1 MSKSSVSNTVMTS
14 MNHTVKER
22 FLRYVKI
29 DTQSDPSSDSI
40 PSTLKQKNLGKILV
54 AELHEMGI
62 TDAHLDEWG
71 YVYATIPATT
81 DKKDVPVI
89 CFCSHMDTA
98 PDCTG
103 TNVKPIV
110 HEKWDGQDI
119 DLPDDPEIVIST
131 KKCPALKDQIGKD
144 LITASG
150 TTLLG
155 ADNKSGLAAIM
166 DAANHLMAHPEIK
179 HGKIRLLF
187 TPDEEIGRGVQKV
200 DIEKLGADFGY
211 TVDGEA
217 VGTLENETFSANSVE
232 IEIKGVSIHPG
243 FAKGKME
250 HAIKIAA
257 AIINRLPKDQLS
269 PETTSD
275 KEGFIHP
282 TSINGMLEKATLTFI
297 IRDFVTANLKKHE
310 DSLQRITDEVM
321 AEYPNSTAKFT
332 VTEQYRNMKEVL
344 DQYPQ
349 VVANAVKAIKQIGLT
364 PIPSSIRGG
373 TDGSRLSFM
382 GLPCPNIFAG
392 EYAFHGKEE
401 YTSVQDM
408 EKSAEMIVEI
418 AKVWEGEAV

>member
-1 MSKSSVSNTVMTS
+1 MISIK
-14 MNHTVKER
+14 HTVKDR

-29 DTQSDPSSDSI
+29 DTQSDPNSDSI
-40 PSTLKQKNLGKILV
+40 PSTPKQKNLGKILV
-54 AELHEMGI
+54 AELQEMGI
-62 TDAHLDEWG
+62 ADAHLDEWG

-81 DKKDVPVI
+81 DKKNVPVL
-89 CFCSHMDTA
+89 CFCSHIDTA

-103 TNVKPIV
+103 TNVRPIV
-110 HEKWDGQDI
+110 HEKWDGRDI
-119 DLPDDPEIVIST
+119 ALPDDPGIVISI
-131 KKCPALKDQIGKD
+131 KKRPALKDQIGKD

-166 DAANHLMAHPEIK
+166 DATHHLISHPEIK

-200 DIEKLGADFGY
+200 DMEKLGADFGY

-217 VGTLENETFSANSVE
+217 VGSLENETFSADAAKIE
-232 IEIKGVSIHPG
+232 IEGISIHPG

-250 HAIKIAA
+250 HASKIAA
-257 AIINRLPKDQLS
+257 AIIDRLPKDRLS
-269 PETTSD
+269 PESTSD
-275 KEGFIHP
+275 KQGFIHP
-282 TSINGMLEKATLTFI
+282 TSINGMLERATATFI
-297 IRDFVTANLKKHE
+297 IRDFVTANLKKHADE
-310 DSLQRITDEVM
+310 LQKIIEEVM
-321 AEYPNSTAKFT
+321 VDYPNSTAKLT
-332 VTEQYRNMKEVL
+332 ITEQYRNMKEIL

-349 VVANAVKAIKQIGLT
+349 VVANAAKAIERIGLT
-364 PIPSSIRGG
+364 PKPSSIRGG

-418 AKVWEGEAV
+418 TKVWEEGTPA

>member
-1 MSKSSVSNTVMTS
+1 MTFK
-14 MNHTVKER
+14 NHTVKDR

-29 DTQSDPSSDSI
+29 DTQSDPNSTSI
-40 PSTLKQKNLGKILV
+40 PSTPKQKNLGKILV
-54 AELHEMGI
+54 EELQEIGI
-62 TDAHLDEWG
+62 KDAHLDEWG
-71 YVYATIPATT
+71 YVYATIPSTT
-81 DKKDVPVI
+81 DKSGVPVL

-103 TNVKPIV
+103 TNVRPIV
-110 HEKWDGQDI
+110 HHNWDGSDI
-119 DLPDDPEIVIST
+119 ALPDDPEIVIST
-131 KKCPALKDQIGKD
+131 KKRPALKDQIGKD

-166 DAANHLMAHPEIK
+166 DAANHLMTHPNIK

-200 DIEKLGADFGY
+200 DMEKLGADFGY

-217 VGTLENETFSANSVE
+217 VGSLENETFSADGVKIE
-232 IEIKGVSIHPG
+232 IEGVSIHPG

-250 HAIKIAA
+250 HACKIAA
-257 AIINRLPKDQLS
+257 AILDRLPKDRLS

-275 KEGFIHP
+275 KQGFIHP
-282 TSINGMLEKATLTFI
+282 TSVNGMLEKATITFI

-310 DSLQRITDEVM
+310 DFLQEITDEVM
-321 AEYPNSTAKFT
+321 KNYPNSTAKFT

-344 DQYPQ
+344 DLHPQ
-349 VVANAVKAIKQIGLT
+349 VVANAAKAIERIGLT
-364 PIPSSIRGG
+364 PRPSSIRGG

-392 EYAFHGKEE
+392 EYAFHGKKNILPFRIWKN
-401 YTSVQDM
+401 QR
-408 EKSAEMIVEI
+408 K
-418 AKVWEGEAV
+418 

>member
-1 MSKSSVSNTVMTS
+1 MAFT
-14 MNHTVKER
+14 NHTVKDR

-29 DTQSDPSSDSI
+29 DTQSDPNSTSI
-40 PSTLKQKNLGKILV
+40 PSTPKQKNLGKILV
-54 AELHEMGI
+54 EELQEIGI
-62 TDAHLDEWG
+62 KDAHLDEWG

-81 DKKDVPVI
+81 NKKDVPVI

-103 TNVKPIV
+103 TNVRPIV
-110 HEKWDGQDI
+110 HQNWDGSDI
-119 DLPDDPEIVIST
+119 ALPDDPEIVISL
-131 KKCPALKDQIGKD
+131 KKRPALKDQIGKD

-166 DAANHLMAHPEIK
+166 DATNHLMTHPNIK

-200 DIEKLGADFGY
+200 DMEKLGADFGY

-217 VGTLENETFSANSVE
+217 VGSLENETFSADGVKIE
-232 IEIKGVSIHPG
+232 IEGVSIHPG

-250 HAIKIAA
+250 HACKIAA
-257 AIINRLPKDQLS
+257 AILDQLPKDRLS

-282 TSINGMLEKATLTFI
+282 TSVKGMLEKATITFI

-310 DSLQRITDEVM
+310 DFLKGIMDEVM
-321 AEYPNSTAKFT
+321 KKYPNSTAKFT
-332 VTEQYRNMKEVL
+332 VTEQYRNMKEIL
-344 DQYPQ
+344 DLHPQ
-349 VVANAVKAIKQIGLT
+349 VVANASKAIERIGLT
-364 PIPSSIRGG
+364 PRPSSIRGG

-418 AKVWEGEAV
+418 AKVWEEDAKL

>member
-1 MSKSSVSNTVMTS
+1 MSKSSVSNTFMTS
-14 MNHTVKER
+14 INHTVKER

-40 PSTLKQKNLGKILV
+40 PSTPKQKNLGKILV
-54 AELHEMGI
+54 AELQEMGI

-103 TNVKPIV
+103 TNVKPII

-131 KKCPALKDQIGKD
+131 KNRPALKDQIGKD

-200 DIEKLGADFGY
+200 DMEKLGADFGY

-217 VGTLENETFSANSVE
+217 VGTLENETFSANAVKIE
-232 IEIKGVSIHPG
+232 IEGVSIHPG

-332 VTEQYRNMKEVL
+332 VTEQYRNMKEIL

-349 VVANAVKAIKQIGLT
+349 VVANAVTAIKQIGLT

-392 EYAFHGKEE
+392 EYAFHSKEE

>member
-1 MSKSSVSNTVMTS
+1 MTS
-14 MNHTVKER
+14 INHTVKDR

-29 DTQSDPSSDSI
+29 DTQSDASSASI
-40 PSTLKQKNLGKILV
+40 PSTPKQKNLGKVLV
-54 AELHEMGI
+54 EELLEMGI

-71 YVYATIPATT
+71 YVYATIPSTT

-103 TNVKPIV
+103 TNVRPIV
-110 HEKWDGQDI
+110 HEQWDGSDI
-119 DLPDDPEIVIST
+119 ALPDDPEIVISI
-131 KKCPALKDQIGKD
+131 KKRPALKDQIGKD

-166 DAANHLMAHPEIK
+166 DAANHLMTHPEIQ

-200 DIEKLGADFGY
+200 DMKKLGADFGY

-217 VGTLENETFSANSVE
+217 VGSLENETFSANGAK
-232 IEIKGVSIHPG
+232 IEIQGVSIHPG

-250 HAIKIAA
+250 HAMKIAA
-257 AIINRLPKDQLS
+257 AIIDRLPKDRLS
-269 PETTSD
+269 PESTSG
-275 KEGFIHP
+275 KEGFLHP
-282 TSINGMLEKATLTFI
+282 TSISGMLEKATITFI
-297 IRDFVTANLKKHE
+297 VRDFVTANLKNHQ
-310 DSLQRITDEVM
+310 DLLQKIMDEVM
-321 AEYPNSTAKFT
+321 ADYPNSTAKLT
-332 VTEQYRNMKEVL
+332 ITEQYRNMKEVL
-344 DQYPQ
+344 DLHPQ
-349 VVANAVKAIKQIGLT
+349 VVANAAKAIERIGLT

-418 AKVWEGEAV
+418 AKIWAEETNG